1 MPDYGVFNLGDVV
14 PQRGATLRDAKLG
27 YKTCGSL
34 NPRRDNVIVN
44 PTSQGGHHTLYEGR
58 IGPERALDPSKYFI
72 IFSPCL
78 AMGYRHRPVTRQPLT
93 TGHGSPK

>member
-1 MPDYGVFNLGDVV
+1 MPDYEVFNLGDVV

-44 PTSQGGHHTLYEGR
+44 PTSQGGHHTLYEVR
-58 IGPERALDPSKYFI
+58 IGPGRALAPASTSESSQHVWQWAI
-72 IFSPCL
+72 
-78 AMGYRHRPVTRQPLT
+78 VTAQ
-93 TGHGSPK
+93 